1 MIIKENN
8 KLLLNKSLLKGTLF
22 SLFSFINKGLVFLL
36 LLILANF
43 IAPAEYGYLGLF
55 STVAMVV
62 GYFVA
67 MSSEGYF
74 SYRKTGNL
82 YITGTGRKNMCKL
95 PILGN
100 MASRLHIW
108 VVLMV
113 SLAYRQQ
120 LQ

>member
-1 MIIKENN
+1 MLNRTTGRTHAFMKRLSITSNYWFMIIKENN

-74 SYRKTGNL
+74 SVAFFRDGKEGLT
-82 YITGTGRKNMCKL
+82 K
-95 PILGN
+95 
-100 MASRLHIW
+100 SSES
-108 VVLMV
+108 V
-113 SLAYRQQ
+113 
-120 LQ
+120 

>member
-8 KLLLNKSLLKGTLF
+8 KRFLNKSFLKGTLF

-74 SYRKTGNL
+74 SVAFFRDGKEGLTKSLTAIFWLSIVFCSVVAIFSNRIWHRK
-82 YITGTGRKNMCKL
+82 
-95 PILGN
+95 
-100 MASRLHIW
+100 
-108 VVLMV
+108 
-113 SLAYRQQ
+113 
-120 LQ
+120 